1 MPATSTSTSLA
12 PYNTFGLALSA
23 QHLVELSERAQL
35 SSLWQANPKMPLLVG
50 EGSNLLFTDSFEG
63 LVLVNRLQGKQVSE
77 TDDAWLLTVEGGENW
92 HQLVCW
98 CLENNMPG
106 LENLSLIPGTVGAS
120 PVQNIGAYGVE
131 LAQFCHQVESFDWQS
146 GDYKTWSKDDC
157 AFGYRDSVFKHD
169 ARHHLIVSVTFR
181 LPKVWQ
187 PVLGYGPLAELGTAA
202 TPEQVFEKVCA
213 TRQAKLP
220 DPAVLGNA
228 GSFFKN
234 PKVVT
239 AQAEALKLA
248 WPHLPVFAAE
258 PGISKL
264 AAGWLIE
271 QAGLKGTKVGGAG
284 VHTQQALVL
293 VNLGNATAADV
304 LRLAAL
310 VRERVEQMFGV
321 RLEPEVRMIGS
332 TAETHLDEAL
342 ACLT

>member
-1 MPATSTSTSLA
+1 MSATSTPLSLA
-12 PYNTFGLALSA
+12 PYNTFGLALNA

-35 SSLWQANPKMPLLVG
+35 SSLWQANPELPLLVG
-50 EGSNLLFTDSFEG
+50 EGSNLLFTKHFKS
-63 LVLVNRLQGKQVSE
+63 LVLVNRLKGKQVSE
-77 TDDAWLLTVEGGENW
+77 TPDAWLLTVEGGENW

-98 CLENNMPG
+98 CLDNNMPG

-146 GDYKTWSKDDC
+146 GEYKIWSKEEC
-157 AFGYRDSVFKHD
+157 AFGYRDSVFKHE
-169 ARHHLIVSVTFR
+169 ARSHFIVSVTFC
-181 LPKVWQ
+181 LPKAWQ
-187 PVLGYGPLAELGTAA
+187 PVLGYGPLAELGERA
-202 TPEQVFEKVCA
+202 TPKQVFEKVCA

-220 DPAVLGNA
+220 DPAKLGNA

-234 PKVVT
+234 PKVIS
-239 AQAEALKLA
+239 AQAQALKLA
-248 WPHLPVFAAE
+248 WPALPVFAAE
-258 PGISKL
+258 AGLSKL

-271 QAGLKGTKVGGAG
+271 QAGLKGVKIGGAG

-293 VNLGNATAADV
+293 VNHGDASAEDV

-321 RLEPEVRMIGS
+321 RLEPEVRMIGEQG
-332 TAETHLDEAL
+332 ETYLDEAL
-342 ACLT
+342 ACLS

>member
-1 MPATSTSTSLA
+1 MPLASTSVSLA
-12 PYNTFGLALSA
+12 PYNTFGLTLSA
-23 QHLVELSERAQL
+23 QHLVELTEREQL
-35 SSLWQANPKMPLLVG
+35 LSLWQVNPDLPLLVG
-50 EGSNLLFTDSFEG
+50 EGSNLLFTDSFKG
-63 LVLVNRLQGKQVSE
+63 LVLVNRLKGKQVSE
-77 TDDAWLLTVEGGENW
+77 TPDAWLVKVEGGENW
-92 HQLVCW
+92 HQLVRW

-131 LAQFCHQVESFDWQS
+131 LAQFCHQVESFDWQN
-146 GDYKTWSKDDC
+146 GEYKTWTNEEC
-157 AFGYRDSVFKHD
+157 AFGYRDSVFKHE
-169 ARHHLIVSVTFR
+169 ARRHLIVSVTFR
-181 LPKVWQ
+181 LPKAWQ
-187 PVLGYGPLAELGTAA
+187 PVLGYGPLAELGEAA

-239 AQAEALKLA
+239 VQAEALKLA
-248 WPHLPVFAAE
+248 WPKLPVFAAE
-258 PGISKL
+258 PGLSKL

-293 VNLGNATAADV
+293 VNLGGATAADV

-310 VRERVEQMFGV
+310 VRERVEQMFGI

-332 TAETHLDEAL
+332 IGETYLDEAL
-342 ACLT
+342 ACLA

>member
-1 MPATSTSTSLA
+1 MSATSLA
-12 PYNTFGLALSA
+12 PYNTFGLSLST
-23 QHLVELSERAQL
+23 QHLVELSEREQL
-35 SSLWQANPKMPLLVG
+35 SSLWRANPQQPLWVG
-50 EGSNLLFTDSFEG
+50 EGSNLLFTEAFAG
-63 LVLVNRLQGKQVSE
+63 LVLVNRLQGKQVTE
-77 TDDAWLLTVEGGENW
+77 TEDAWLLTVAGGENW

-98 CLENNMPG
+98 CLAHQMPG

-131 LAQFCHQVESFDWQS
+131 LAQFCERVESFDWQS
-146 GDYKTWSKDDC
+146 GEYKTWSNAQC
-157 AFGYRDSVFKHD
+157 RFGYRDSVFKQEAGSHF
-169 ARHHLIVSVTFR
+169 IVSVTFR
-181 LPKVWQ
+181 LPKIWQ
-187 PVLGYGPLAELGTAA
+187 PVLGYGPLAELGEGA

-234 PKVVT
+234 PKVIS
-239 AQAEALKLA
+239 AQAQALKLA
-248 WPHLPVFAAE
+248 WPALPVFAAE
-258 PGISKL
+258 PGVSKL

-271 QAGLKGTKVGGAG
+271 QAGLKGVKVGGAG

-293 VNLGNATAADV
+293 VNHGGATAADV

-321 RLEPEVRMIGS
+321 RLEPEVRMIG
-332 TAETHLDEAL
+332 ARGETHLDEAL
-342 ACLT
+342 ACLS